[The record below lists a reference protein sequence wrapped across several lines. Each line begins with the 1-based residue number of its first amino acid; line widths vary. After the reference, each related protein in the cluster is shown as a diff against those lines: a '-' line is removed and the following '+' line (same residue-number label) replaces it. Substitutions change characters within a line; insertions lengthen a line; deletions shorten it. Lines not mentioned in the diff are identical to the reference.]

1 MFDLEDL
8 LPPAPPQIIKSS
20 SGPTKSKIGKAPS
33 PKALSST
40 PNALVSVCTGGSDS
54 SLAVFNLGGLLSV
67 SDNDRAAAS
76 VRDSAVNLLSKS
88 VMSIYNWYGGSADAA
103 SGSSGPATAE
113 RKTDALKVQES
124 TLVVTARVEFKD
136 IKRRVLKLSSDPSG
150 DFVAASDSLG
160 RVTLFDAAVGAVV
173 RVWKGLRHA
182 ELAWTT
188 RQQPSS
194 RYTASPTSAERS
206 AHVGVEGEAFSVPYP
221 AATANLVIHAPLL
234 GLVYVYAMPHGP
246 CVRIVPVGLNC
257 HIFSMSVA
265 PAEEDEGDSN
275 NRLVPRPPQLYC
287 LSYVVLFATVA
298 GGRCGRTC

>member
-1 MFDLEDL
+1 M
-8 LPPAPPQIIKSS
+8 
-20 SGPTKSKIGKAPS
+20 
-33 PKALSST
+33 LSST

-54 SLAVFNLGGLLSV
+54 SLAVFNLCGLLSV

-103 SGSSGPATAE
+103 SGSSGTAAVE

-136 IKRRVLKLSSDPSG
+136 IKRRVLKLSADPSG

-194 RYTASPTSAERS
+194 RYTASPASAERS
-206 AHVGVEGEAFSVPYP
+206 THVGVEGEAFSVPYP
-221 AATANLVIHAPLL
+221 AVAANLVIHAPLL

-275 NRLVPRPPQLYC
+275 NRLMP
-287 LSYVVLFATVA
+287 
-298 GGRCGRTC
+298 